1 MSTYSRMSLH
11 RRAQSHANHQNM
23 NQFGKT
29 ARHVIAKDHKPNIR
43 ASRIDDITA
52 WLAAVRVDAITE
64 AKSSSLSE
72 VMVLN
77 ASKRRTRIIGGETI
91 SNKKAWMIRR
101 DLWTKKKPNEKTRQA
116 LWLIKKP
123 EKSRVRTISL
133 TLTPACTIMI
143 YALKLILLSFELLAC
158 CANFCA
164 CSRIRL
170 ELANWKLS
178 G

>member
-11 RRAQSHANHQNM
+11 RRAQSHAKHQNM

-101 DLWTKKKPNEKTRQA
+101 DLWTKKKNKRKNTSSTVTD
-116 LWLIKKP
+116 KKAGKNSGP
-123 EKSRVRTISL
+123 YHFPHSHASL
-133 TLTPACTIMI
+133 HNNDICP
-143 YALKLILLSFELLAC
+143 
-158 CANFCA
+158 
-164 CSRIRL
+164 
-170 ELANWKLS
+170 
-178 G
+178 